1 MQCVDC
7 GAQARDYDHRDYN
20 KPLEVDPVC
29 RRCNLRRGPAI
40 EVASRIR
47 RVIAEGR
54 QRPVGAPAEPE
65 TKAAA

>member
-20 KPLEVDPVC
+20 KPLEVNPVC

-40 EVASRIR
+40 EVAGLVR

-54 QRPVGAPAEPE
+54 QQPVVAKAE